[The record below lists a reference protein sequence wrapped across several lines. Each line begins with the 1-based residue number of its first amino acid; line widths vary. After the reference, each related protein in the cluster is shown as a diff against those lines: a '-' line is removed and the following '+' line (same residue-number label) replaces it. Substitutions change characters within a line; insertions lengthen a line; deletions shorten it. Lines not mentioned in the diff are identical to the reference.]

1 MTNTIDKY
9 FGWTKEM
16 INADLRQNAHPFA
29 VLFEQIRGDFNIGT
43 GIRNSNAFNALE
55 VFYYGPRKKFDRRG
69 AVGTYHY
76 VDLKY
81 LPTIEDVK
89 KLKEKYTF
97 VGVDCIPGSIPMES
111 FVWPKNT
118 LMCFGEEG
126 SGLSK
131 EIIELCDVIVHITQ
145 YGSVR
150 SLNVGTAS
158 GIAMYDFVNKL
169 NK

>member
-9 FGWTKEM
+9 SGWTTDL
-16 INADLRQNAHPFA
+16 INQDLRKSAHPFS
-29 VLFEQIRGDFNIGT
+29 VLLEQIHGDFNIGT
-43 GIRNSNAFNALE
+43 GIRNANAFNAFE
-55 VFYYGPRKKFDRRG
+55 VFYYGPKKKFDRRG

-81 LPTIEDVK
+81 LPTLEDVK

-97 VGVDCIPGSIPMES
+97 VGIDCVPGSVAMES
-111 FVWPKNT
+111 FFWPENT

-126 SGLSK
+126 TGLSK
-131 EIIELCDVIVHITQ
+131 ETMELCDVIVHITQ

-158 GIAMYDFVNKL
+158 GIAMYDFVTKFY
-169 NK
+169 K

>member
-1 MTNTIDKY
+1 MANVIDK
-9 FGWTKEM
+9 FSGWTTELINKE
-16 INADLRQNAHPFA
+16 LRATAHPFS
-29 VLFEQIRGDFNIGT
+29 VLLEQIQGDFNVGT
-43 GIRNSNAFNALE
+43 GLRNSNAFNANE
-55 VFYYGPRKKFDRRG
+55 VFYYGPRKKIDRRG

-76 VDLKY
+76 LDLTY

-97 VGVDCIPGSIPMES
+97 IGVDCVPGSVPMES

-126 SGLSK
+126 TGLSK
-131 EIIELCDVIVHITQ
+131 ETIELCDVVVHITQ

-158 GIAMYDFVNKL
+158 GIVMYDFVNKL